1 MGSPWRLTN
10 ACLSAFSGS
19 RLNLFAGKPKNLTDG
34 HLDSVT
40 QASARFLCTFFV
52 RVFRAPLHALF
63 AESQNRRKC
72 KHCQDISSRICLAR
86 MMRASKEA
94 KFCWKSRSGLKR
106 QTSLQTHMRKE
117 SIVTET
123 LAQNQEFTVRCQQVL
138 QVAKQLFQGRPDW
151 VTFFREVLGVNGAAR
166 NVFPDQAE
174 YVLFEQSPEFAD
186 IQTMVGSLRNKK
198 ASSGSKN
205 EVTRVITVRLPESLH
220 EALKAEAVDHKTSM
234 NKLCISKLLQALID
248 EEENGRQPAAS
259 SAEVPAR
266 QSLGTNAQ
274 PPQQTTSTQ
283 QAPQSPQFRSTFPG
297 Q

>member
-1 MGSPWRLTN
+1 
-10 ACLSAFSGS
+10 
-19 RLNLFAGKPKNLTDG
+19 
-34 HLDSVT
+34 
-40 QASARFLCTFFV
+40 
-52 RVFRAPLHALF
+52 
-63 AESQNRRKC
+63 
-72 KHCQDISSRICLAR
+72 
-86 MMRASKEA
+86 
-94 KFCWKSRSGLKR
+94 
-106 QTSLQTHMRKE
+106 MRKE

-123 LAQNQEFTVRCQQVL
+123 LAQNQEFTVRCQRVL

-198 ASSGSKN
+198 ANSGGKN

-220 EALKAEAVDHKTSM
+220 EALKAEAVDHKTRM

-248 EEENGRQPAAS
+248 EEESKTQAAAS
-259 SAEVPAR
+259 PAETPDRQALNTGSTPA
-266 QSLGTNAQ
+266 
-274 PPQQTTSTQ
+274 QQTAGTQ
-283 QAPQSPQFRSTFPG
+283 QAPQAPQFRSTFPG